1 MVTRPLTAADG
12 APAARATIV
21 SPTTPNMR
29 RAARPDCTLP
39 GMPKGYRPLRS
50 ASTHGTHARAPAALL
65 ALTLGICAPLASQQP
80 DIEASVHGL
89 VLMNAFH
96 TTDNVN
102 NSDVPQFAVPAGPA
116 PEAST
121 SSATVRQ
128 SRVTV

>member
-1 MVTRPLTAADG
+1 MVTRPLTPAD

-21 SPTTPNMR
+21 SPTTPSMR
-29 RAARPDCTLP
+29 RAARPGCTLP

-50 ASTHGTHARAPAALL
+50 ASTRDARRRAPAALL
-65 ALTLGICAPLASQQP
+65 ALTMGICAPLASQQP

-102 NSDVPQFAVPAGPA
+102 NSDVPQFALPAGLT

-121 SSATVRQ
+121 
-128 SRVTV
+128 

>member
-1 MVTRPLTAADG
+1 MVTRPLTPVDG

-21 SPTTPNMR
+21 SPATPNMR
-29 RAARPDCTLP
+29 RTARPDCTLP

-50 ASTHGTHARAPAALL
+50 ASTRGARWLVPAALL
-65 ALTLGICAPLASQQP
+65 ALTLSICAPLASQQP
-80 DIEASVHGL
+80 DIEADVHGL

-102 NSDVPQFAVPAGPA
+102 NSDVPQFALPAGLA

-121 SSATVRQ
+121 SSAT
-128 SRVTV
+128 